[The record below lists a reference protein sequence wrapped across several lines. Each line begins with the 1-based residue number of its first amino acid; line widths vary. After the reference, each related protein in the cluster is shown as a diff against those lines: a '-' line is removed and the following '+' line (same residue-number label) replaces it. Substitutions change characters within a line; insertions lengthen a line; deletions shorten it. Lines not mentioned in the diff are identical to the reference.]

1 MFRPGA
7 MSSLGLLACSALVVA
22 GCGSGGESA
31 DPVQA
36 VPASMRPAVAGAQHV
51 DASKFPKPR
60 AGQSIEDFSAQF
72 AGTGPQAVS
81 GTSIF
86 RPPRSRLAFGLLDS
100 QQRFAYGPTVVYIAR
115 RNSSR
120 VLGPFPAPADVLI
133 TAARYRSQ
141 QAATE
146 RDPFAGIY
154 ASDIP
159 LARPGIY
166 NVLVVSDIKGKRVAT
181 GMGLQVVSKAADR
194 IPDVGERAPKVATDT
209 RGSVKGNLALLDTRK
224 PPAREL
230 SSKSFAD
237 VAGKKPVALLFATP
251 QLCTS
256 RVCGPVTDEMLQM
269 KAKYGDKM
277 TFIHQEV
284 YNDNDLNKGFRPPL
298 QRFALRTEPWLF
310 TVRKDGTIA
319 ARLEGSIGLNAFET
333 AVKAALHK

>member
-7 MSSLGLLACSALVVA
+7 MSSLGLLLCSALTVA
-22 GCGSGGESA
+22 GCGSGNEST

-36 VPASMRPAVAGAQHV
+36 VPAALRPAAARAQHV
-51 DASKFPKPR
+51 DASKFPRPR
-60 AGQSIEDFSAQF
+60 PGQSIEDFSAQF
-72 AGTGPQAVS
+72 ASTGPQAVS

-100 QQRFAYGPTVVYIAR
+100 QQRFAYGATVVYISR
-115 RNSSR
+115 RNSSQ

-133 TAARYRSQ
+133 TAPRYRSQ

-146 RDPFAGIY
+146 EDPFAGIY

-166 NVLVVSDIKGKRVAT
+166 NVLVVSDIKGRRVGT
-181 GMGLQVVSKAADR
+181 GMGLQVLSRAADR
-194 IPDVGERAPKVATDT
+194 IPDVGEQAPRVKTDT
-209 RGSVKGNLALLDTRK
+209 RASVKGKLALLDTRL
-224 PPAREL
+224 PPAPQL
-230 SSKSFAD
+230 AAKSFAD
-237 VAGKKPVALLFATP
+237 VAGRKPVALLFSSP

-277 TFIHQEV
+277 TFIHQEA
-284 YNDNDLNKGFRPPL
+284 YNDNDLNQGFRPPL

-310 TVRKDGTIA
+310 AVRKDGTIA
-319 ARLEGSIGLNAFET
+319 ARLEGSFGLHAFET
-333 AVKAALHK
+333 AVKAALPK